1 MIVFVDI
8 LFLNLGNGFYLVFF
22 ECFIFVNIFFYILIY
37 LKILFVCWS
46 GCINEILIFWYEKR
60 ENMMYCL
67 VYRLFVNVIDY
78 VDLFNE
84 NKSINELD
92 FNFCFVY

>member
-1 MIVFVDI
+1 
-8 LFLNLGNGFYLVFF
+8 
-22 ECFIFVNIFFYILIY
+22 
-37 LKILFVCWS
+37 
-46 GCINEILIFWYEKR
+46 
-60 ENMMYCL
+60 MYCL